1 MTAIDAVAKP
11 MTAMHSAEEKLGAF
25 AGVVERALEAT
36 LPRAGQPSLQ
46 PFGAARLVESMRY
59 SLETPGKRLR
69 PLLLLCAA
77 DCVGGDAS
85 RLARFA
91 AGVEM
96 IHAYSLVHDDLPAMD
111 DDDLRRG
118 RATNHVV
125 FGAGMAT
132 LAGDG
137 LFTQAFVV
145 LLDPV
150 AESDVQISVV
160 REIVR
165 AAGYEGMVG
174 GQAADLLAQ
183 GVSPDE
189 ALLRSMHARKTGALI
204 TASTR
209 AGARLAGASAEHLDA
224 LTRFAQGYGVAFQI
238 ADDVKDE
245 ILPTEV
251 SGKRRGGD
259 REAGK
264 MTYPSLFGIEGSRDR
279 LRAELEAAL
288 AALGPL
294 GARAAALELLARESV
309 VAAFETNGEHGD
321 RH

>member
-1 MTAIDAVAKP
+1 MTTTDVRAEARA
-11 MTAMHSAEEKLGAF
+11 TARSTEDKLAAF
-25 AGVVERALEAT
+25 AGLVERALEAA
-36 LPRAGQPSLQ
+36 LPQAGHASLQ

-59 SLETPGKRLR
+59 SVQTPGKRLR

-77 DCVGGDAS
+77 DCVGGDPS

-118 RATNHVV
+118 RPTNHVV
-125 FGAGMAT
+125 FGEGMAI

-137 LFTQAFVV
+137 LLTQAVLV

-150 AESDVQISVV
+150 AETDVQISVV

-174 GQAADLLAQ
+174 GQAADILAQ
-183 GVSPDE
+183 GSAPEEV
-189 ALLRSMHARKTGALI
+189 LLRSMHARKTGALI
-204 TASTR
+204 TASAR
-209 AGARLAGASAEHLDA
+209 AGGRLAGASVDDLDA
-224 LTRFAQGYGVAFQI
+224 ITRFARDYGVAFQI
-238 ADDVKDE
+238 ADDLKDE
-245 ILPTEV
+245 ISPTEIT
-251 SGKRRGGD
+251 GKRRGGD

-264 MTYPSLFGIEGSRDR
+264 MTYPSLFGIEGSRER
-279 LRAELEAAL
+279 LRGELEAAV

-294 GARAAALELLARESV
+294 GARGAALEALARESV
-309 VAAFETNGEHGD
+309 APAFDGGGD
-321 RH
+321 GR

>member
-1 MTAIDAVAKP
+1 MS
-11 MTAMHSAEEKLGAF
+11 SADERLGLF
-25 AGVVERALEAT
+25 ANLVERALEAT
-36 LPRAGQPSLQ
+36 LPRSGHASLQ
-46 PFGAARLVESMRY
+46 PFGAERLVESMRY

-118 RATNHVV
+118 RPTNHVV

-137 LFTQAFVV
+137 LLTQAFLV

-160 REIVR
+160 REIAH

-183 GVSPDE
+183 GREPDE
-189 ALLRSMHARKTGALI
+189 VLLRSMHARKTGALI
-204 TASTR
+204 SAATR
-209 AGARLAGASAEHLDA
+209 AGARLGSASADDLEA

-238 ADDVKDE
+238 ADDLKDE
-245 ILPTEV
+245 IAPTEV
-251 SGKRRGGD
+251 TGKRCGGD

-264 MTYPSLFGIEGSRDR
+264 MTYPRLCGIEGSRDR
-279 LRAELEAAL
+279 LRAELDGALGAL
-288 AALGPL
+288 ARL
-294 GARAAALELLARESV
+294 GARAAALERLARDSV
-309 VAAFETNGEHGD
+309 APAFDEEGEI
-321 RH
+321 R

>member
-1 MTAIDAVAKP
+1 MTTTDAGAKS
-11 MTAMHSAEEKLGAF
+11 MTAMASAEAKLGVF

-36 LPRAGQPSLQ
+36 LPRSGHASLQ
-46 PFGAARLVESMRY
+46 PFGATRLVESMRY

-77 DCVGGDAS
+77 DCVGADAS
-85 RLARFA
+85 RFARFA

-125 FGAGMAT
+125 FGEGMAI

-137 LFTQAFVV
+137 LLTQGFVI

-183 GVSPDE
+183 GDAPEE

-204 TASTR
+204 SASTR
-209 AGARLAGASAEHLDA
+209 AGARLAGASVDDLDA
-224 LTRFAQGYGVAFQI
+224 LTRFSQGYGVAFQI
-238 ADDVKDE
+238 ADDLKDE
-245 ILPTEV
+245 ISPTEV

-264 MTYPSLFGIEGSRDR
+264 MTYPSLYGIEGSRER
-279 LRAELEAAL
+279 LRAELDAAL
-288 AALGPL
+288 VALAGL
-294 GARAAALELLARESV
+294 GTRAATLELLARESV
-309 VAAFETNGEHGD
+309 APAFEGNGD
-321 RH
+321 AR

>member
-1 MTAIDAVAKP
+1 MAT
-11 MTAMHSAEEKLGAF
+11 MSSAEERLGLF
-25 AGVVERALEAT
+25 ARLVERALEAT
-36 LPRAGQPSLQ
+36 LPRSGHPALA
-46 PFGAARLVESMRY
+46 PFGAERLVESMRY
-59 SLETPGKRLR
+59 SVETPGKRLR

-77 DCVGGDAS
+77 DCVGGDAT
-85 RLARFA
+85 RLSRFA

-96 IHAYSLVHDDLPAMD
+96 IHAYSLAHDDLPAMD

-118 RATNHVV
+118 RPTNHVV
-125 FGAGMAT
+125 FGEGMAI

-137 LFTQAFVV
+137 LLTQAFVV

-150 AESDVQISVV
+150 ADSDVQISVV

-183 GVSPDE
+183 RREPDE
-189 ALLRSMHARKTGALI
+189 VLLRSMHARKTGALI
-204 TASTR
+204 SASTR
-209 AGARLAGASAEHLDA
+209 AGARLGGASVDDLEA

-238 ADDVKDE
+238 ADDLKDE
-245 ILPTEV
+245 VAPTEV

-264 MTYPSLFGIEGSRDR
+264 MTYPRLFGIEGSRDR
-279 LRAELEAAL
+279 LRAELDG
-288 AALGPL
+288 ALGALERL
-294 GARAAALELLARESV
+294 GARAAALERLARESV
-309 VAAFETNGEHGD
+309 APAFDGEGEG
-321 RH
+321 R

>member
-1 MTAIDAVAKP
+1 MTTTEAGAKP
-11 MTAMHSAEEKLGAF
+11 MTTMTSAEERLGVF
-25 AGVVERALEAT
+25 TGVVEQALEAT
-36 LPRAGQPSLQ
+36 LPRSGHPNLQ

-77 DCVGGDAS
+77 DCVGGEA
-85 RLARFA
+85 RRFARFA

-125 FGAGMAT
+125 FGEGMAI

-137 LFTQAFVV
+137 LLTQAFLV

-150 AESDVQISVV
+150 VETEVQTSIV

-183 GVSPDE
+183 GRAPDD

-204 TASTR
+204 SASTR
-209 AGARLAGASAEHLDA
+209 AGARLAGASADDLDA

-238 ADDVKDE
+238 ADDLKDE
-245 ILPTEV
+245 IAPTEV

-279 LRAELEAAL
+279 LRAELDTALSAL
-288 AALGPL
+288 AGLGT
-294 GARAAALELLARESV
+294 RAAALELLARESV
-309 VAAFETNGEHGD
+309 APAFDGDGEG
-321 RH
+321 R

>member
-1 MTAIDAVAKP
+1 MTALS
-11 MTAMHSAEEKLGAF
+11 SAEEKLGVF

-36 LPRAGQPSLQ
+36 LPRAGHPSLQ
-46 PFGAARLVESMRY
+46 SFGTERLVESMRY

-77 DCVGGDAS
+77 DCVGAQAQ
-85 RLARFA
+85 RFARFA

-125 FGAGMAT
+125 FGEGMAI

-137 LFTQAFVV
+137 LLTQAFVV

-150 AESDVQISVV
+150 AETDVQISVV

-183 GVSPDE
+183 GREPDD

-204 TASTR
+204 SASTR
-209 AGARLAGASAEHLDA
+209 AGARLAGASADDLEA
-224 LTRFAQGYGVAFQI
+224 LSRFAQGYGVAFQI
-238 ADDVKDE
+238 ADDLKDE
-245 ILPTEV
+245 IAPTEV

-264 MTYPSLFGIEGSRDR
+264 MTYPRLFGIEGSRDR
-279 LRAELEAAL
+279 LRGELDTALGAL
-288 AALGPL
+288 AGLGT
-294 GARAAALELLARESV
+294 RAAALELLARESV
-309 VAAFETNGEHGD
+309 APAFDGNGE
-321 RH
+321 RR